1 MSKLRFSLALAA
13 AAVPLAWWWAEIP
26 GTDGA
31 PQATQAPRALGASE
45 PLPVEL
51 QFQRR
56 ALLAASRDPFGT
68 PPKPPPPK
76 RDLSPSVEAPPPPKA
91 PPLPFQYDGSGV
103 LQGKSFV
110 FLKRQNRT
118 FMVSAGDTIE
128 GTYGVERVARDRVV
142 LRYLPLGIQQV
153 MMYATGAE
161 GPPEVA
167 DAPEVGRSVALQV
180 DMPAEVV
187 LGEEFVVTVGLP
199 AGALKATVEV
209 VYDAEVL
216 RMVGAKQ
223 RRPGRAIVEVAGGS
237 SATRAQVRFKV
248 LADVPVSTE
257 IDLQV
262 NATDANGKRVAV
274 WAPSAHTVS
283 LVLPGA

>member
-1 MSKLRFSLALAA
+1 MSKLKFSFALAA
-13 AAVPLAWWWAEIP
+13 AAGLIAWWWAEVP
-26 GTDGA
+26 ATDGA
-31 PQATQAPRALGASE
+31 PPAAQSPRTLAASE
-45 PLPVEL
+45 PSPVDL
-51 QFQRR
+51 KFQRR
-56 ALLAASRDPFGT
+56 ALSTASRDPFGT
-68 PPKPPPPK
+68 PPKPPPPA
-76 RDLSPSVEAPPPPKA
+76 RPAPRAEAPPPPKA
-91 PPLPFQYDGSGV
+91 PPLPFQYDGSGA

-167 DAPEVGRSVALQV
+167 DAPGIGRSVALQV

-187 LGEEFVVTVGLP
+187 LGDEFVVTVGLP

-216 RMVGAKQ
+216 RMLGAKQ

-248 LADVPVSTE
+248 LADVPDSTE
-257 IDLQV
+257 IALQV

>member
-1 MSKLRFSLALAA
+1 MSKLHFSLALAA
-13 AAVPLAWWWAEIP
+13 AAGLIVWWWAEVP
-26 GTDGA
+26 ATDGA
-31 PQATQAPRALGASE
+31 PQAAQAPRTLAASE
-45 PLPVEL
+45 PSPVDL

-56 ALLAASRDPFGT
+56 ALSAASRDPFGT
-68 PPKPPPPK
+68 PPKPPPAPVA
-76 RDLSPSVEAPPPPKA
+76 SPRAEAPPPPKA
-91 PPLPFQYDGSGV
+91 PPLPYQYDGNGV

-118 FMVSAGDTIE
+118 FTVSAGDTLE
-128 GTYGVERVARDRVV
+128 GTYAVETVARDRVV
-142 LRYLPLGIQQV
+142 LRYLPLEIRQV
-153 MMYATGAE
+153 LMYATGAE
-161 GPPEVA
+161 APPDVA
-167 DAPEVGRSVALQV
+167 AAPKLGQSVALQV

-274 WAPSAHTVS
+274 SAPSAHTVS